1 MGSSIFSILSAGCM
15 SPGAMARLCF
25 LALLVLSAFTT
36 NSSANTLR
44 VERDACDDKDEEL
57 EACRLG
63 AYEEY
68 KEAFAAGDDG
78 RPDWLARKS
87 CNYMTKTIEE
97 CSEGMVGECMTE
109 EEVHE
114 MKDHQLKGILE
125 QLSATINEWDS
136 QKCPAM
142 KAHLDRTN
150 AAEEEEE
157 TPEGVEVDSAAQEKE
172 EEKEEDKK
180 EEGEEDKEEEEEEE
194 KDTGASEETPDTLE
208 NETPEGEDGGDGE
221 DSGDQGD
228 KGETSEDGGDN
239 GNGDESSE
247 GPDSGSE
254 AATASLSLVLIL
266 YKICSA

>member
-1 MGSSIFSILSAGCM
+1 MGILSAVCM
-15 SPGAMARLCF
+15 SPGAMARLCL
-25 LALLVLSAFTT
+25 LALLVLSTLTT
-36 NSSANTLR
+36 NSSANILR
-44 VERDACDDKDEEL
+44 VERDACDDKNEEL

-63 AYEEY
+63 ADEEY

-109 EEVHE
+109 EEVNE

-150 AAEEEEE
+150 PAEDEEE
-157 TPEGVEVDSAAQEKE
+157 TP
-172 EEKEEDKK
+172 
-180 EEGEEDKEEEEEEE
+180 EEEEEEE
-194 KDTGASEETPDTLE
+194 GIDTGASEDTPDTSE
-208 NETPEGEDGGDGE
+208 DETPEGEDGGDGE

-228 KGETSEDGGDN
+228 EGETNDEGGDKD
-239 GNGDESSE
+239 NGDESSE

>member
-1 MGSSIFSILSAGCM
+1 MRRILSAVCM
-15 SPGAMARLCF
+15 SPGAMAMARLCL
-25 LALLVLSAFTT
+25 LAVLVISTLTT

-44 VERDACDDKDEEL
+44 VERDACDDKTEEL

-87 CNYMTKTIEE
+87 CNYVTKTIEE

-109 EEVHE
+109 EEVNE

-125 QLSATINEWDS
+125 QLSATINEWDT

-150 AAEEEEE
+150 AAEDEEE
-157 TPEGVEVDSAAQEKE
+157 TPEGVDSAAQERE
-172 EEKEEDKK
+172 EEKEEDEK
-180 EEGEEDKEEEEEEE
+180 EEGEE
-194 KDTGASEETPDTLE
+194 
-208 NETPEGEDGGDGE
+208 
-221 DSGDQGD
+221 
-228 KGETSEDGGDN
+228 
-239 GNGDESSE
+239 
-247 GPDSGSE
+247 
-254 AATASLSLVLIL
+254 
-266 YKICSA
+266 

>member
-1 MGSSIFSILSAGCM
+1 MGSIISAVCM
-15 SPGAMARLCF
+15 SPGAMARLCL
-25 LALLVLSAFTT
+25 LALLVLSTLTT

-44 VERDACDDKDEEL
+44 VERDACDDKTEEL

-109 EEVHE
+109 EEVNE
-114 MKDHQLKGILE
+114 MKDHELKGILE

-157 TPEGVEVDSAAQEKE
+157 TPEEVAASVDSAAQEKE
-172 EEKEEDKK
+172 EEKEED
-180 EEGEEDKEEEEEEE
+180 EEEEKEEDEGGEE
-194 KDTGASEETPDTLE
+194 KDTGAPEDTPDTSE
-208 NETPEGEDGGDGE
+208 NEGEDGGDGE

-228 KGETSEDGGDN
+228 EGETSEEGGD
-239 GNGDESSE
+239 
-247 GPDSGSE
+247 

>member
-1 MGSSIFSILSAGCM
+1 
-15 SPGAMARLCF
+15 MAKLCL
-25 LALLVLSAFTT
+25 LALLVLSTLTT

-44 VERDACDDKDEEL
+44 VERDACDDKTEEL

-109 EEVHE
+109 EEVNE

-150 AAEEEEE
+150 AAEDEEE
-157 TPEGVEVDSAAQEKE
+157 TPEGVDSAAQEKE
-172 EEKEEDKK
+172 EEKEEDKE
-180 EEGEEDKEEEEEEE
+180 EEGEEDKEEEEGI
-194 KDTGASEETPDTLE
+194 DTGASEDTPDTSE
-208 NETPEGEDGGDGE
+208 DETPEGEDGGDGE

-228 KGETSEDGGDN
+228 EGETNDEGGDKD
-239 GNGDESSE
+239 NGDESSE
-247 GPDSGSE
+247 GPESGSE

>member
-1 MGSSIFSILSAGCM
+1 MGSSIFSILSAVCM
-15 SPGAMARLCF
+15 SPGAMARLCL
-25 LALLVLSAFTT
+25 LALLVLSTFTT

-44 VERDACDDKDEEL
+44 VERDACDDKNEEL

-78 RPDWLARKS
+78 RPDWLARKA

-109 EEVHE
+109 EEVNE

-125 QLSATINEWDS
+125 QLSATINEWDT
-136 QKCPAM
+136 QKCPAI

-150 AAEEEEE
+150 TAEDEEE
-157 TPEGVEVDSAAQEKE
+157 TPEEVAASVDSAAQEKE
-172 EEKEEDKK
+172 EEKEE
-180 EEGEEDKEEEEEEE
+180 EREEE
-194 KDTGASEETPDTLE
+194 KDTGASEDTPDTSE
-208 NETPEGEDGGDGE
+208 NEGEDGGDGE

-228 KGETSEDGGDN
+228 EGETSEEGVDN

-247 GPDSGSE
+247 GPESGSE

>member
-1 MGSSIFSILSAGCM
+1 MGILSAVCM
-15 SPGAMARLCF
+15 SPGAMARLCL
-25 LALLVLSAFTT
+25 LAVLVISTLTI

-44 VERDACDDKDEEL
+44 VERDACDDKSEEL

-78 RPDWLARKS
+78 RPNWLARKS

-109 EEVHE
+109 EEVNE

-125 QLSATINEWDS
+125 QLSATINEWDT

-150 AAEEEEE
+150 AAEDEEE
-157 TPEGVEVDSAAQEKE
+157 TPEEVDSAAQEKKKKKKKTKKKRE
-172 EEKEEDKK
+172 RKIKKKK
-180 EEGEEDKEEEEEEE
+180 ETKAMILEHLRTHQIPQKMKLLMVKTEEMEKIQETKEMKE
-194 KDTGASEETPDTLE
+194 K
-208 NETPEGEDGGDGE
+208 
-221 DSGDQGD
+221 QV
-228 KGETSEDGGDN
+228 K
-239 GNGDESSE
+239 
-247 GPDSGSE
+247 
-254 AATASLSLVLIL
+254 
-266 YKICSA
+266 

>member
-1 MGSSIFSILSAGCM
+1 
-15 SPGAMARLCF
+15 MARLCL
-25 LALLVLSAFTT
+25 LAVLVISTLTA

-44 VERDACDDKDEEL
+44 VERDACDD
-57 EACRLG
+57 
-63 AYEEY
+63 
-68 KEAFAAGDDG
+68 G
-78 RPDWLARKS
+78 RPDWLARKA

-109 EEVHE
+109 EEVNE

-136 QKCPAM
+136 RKCPAM

-150 AAEEEEE
+150 AAEDEEE
-157 TPEGVEVDSAAQEKE
+157 TPEEVDSAAQEKE
-172 EEKEEDKK
+172 EEKEDDQKEEGD
-180 EEGEEDKEEEEEEE
+180 EEGEEEVDS
-194 KDTGASEETPDTLE
+194 GASEDTPDTSDNETPD
-208 NETPEGEDGGDGE
+208 GEDGGDGE

-228 KGETSEDGGDN
+228 EGETNDEGGDED
-239 GNGDESSE
+239 NGDESSE
-247 GPDSGSE
+247 GPESGSE

>member
-1 MGSSIFSILSAGCM
+1 
-15 SPGAMARLCF
+15 
-25 LALLVLSAFTT
+25 
-36 NSSANTLR
+36 LR
-44 VERDACDDKDEEL
+44 VERDACDDKNEEL

-109 EEVHE
+109 EEVNE

-157 TPEGVEVDSAAQEKE
+157 TPASVDSAAQEKE
-172 EEKEEDKK
+172 EEKEEEKDEEKE
-180 EEGEEDKEEEEEEE
+180 EEGEEEN
-194 KDTGASEETPDTLE
+194 DTGASEETPDTSE

-228 KGETSEDGGDN
+228 EGETSEEGGDN

>member
-1 MGSSIFSILSAGCM
+1 
-15 SPGAMARLCF
+15 
-25 LALLVLSAFTT
+25 
-36 NSSANTLR
+36 LR
-44 VERDACDDKDEEL
+44 VERDACDDKNEEL

-109 EEVHE
+109 EEVNE

-150 AAEEEEE
+150 AAAEEEE
-157 TPEGVEVDSAAQEKE
+157 TPASVDSAAQEEKD
-172 EEKEEDKK
+172 EEKEE
-180 EEGEEDKEEEEEEE
+180 EGEEEN
-194 KDTGASEETPDTLE
+194 DTGASEETPDTSE

-228 KGETSEDGGDN
+228 EGETNDEGGDKD
-239 GNGDESSE
+239 NGDESSE
-247 GPDSGSE
+247 GPESGSE
-254 AATASLSLVLIL
+254 AAAASLSLVLIL

>member
-1 MGSSIFSILSAGCM
+1 MGSILSAGCM

-44 VERDACDDKDEEL
+44 VERDACDDKTEEL

-109 EEVHE
+109 EEVNE

-157 TPEGVEVDSAAQEKE
+157 TPEGGEVVSAAQEKE
-172 EEKEEDKK
+172 EEKEK
-180 EEGEEDKEEEEEEE
+180 EGEEDKEEE
-194 KDTGASEETPDTLE
+194 K
-208 NETPEGEDGGDGE
+208 
-221 DSGDQGD
+221 
-228 KGETSEDGGDN
+228 
-239 GNGDESSE
+239 
-247 GPDSGSE
+247 
-254 AATASLSLVLIL
+254 
-266 YKICSA
+266 

>member
-1 MGSSIFSILSAGCM
+1 
-15 SPGAMARLCF
+15 
-25 LALLVLSAFTT
+25 
-36 NSSANTLR
+36 LR
-44 VERDACDDKDEEL
+44 VERDACDDKNEEL

-109 EEVHE
+109 EEVNE

-142 KAHLDRTN
+142 K
-150 AAEEEEE
+150 
-157 TPEGVEVDSAAQEKE
+157 
-172 EEKEEDKK
+172 
-180 EEGEEDKEEEEEEE
+180 
-194 KDTGASEETPDTLE
+194 
-208 NETPEGEDGGDGE
+208 
-221 DSGDQGD
+221 
-228 KGETSEDGGDN
+228 
-239 GNGDESSE
+239 
-247 GPDSGSE
+247 
-254 AATASLSLVLIL
+254 
-266 YKICSA
+266 

>member
-1 MGSSIFSILSAGCM
+1 MGSSIFSILSAVCM
-15 SPGAMARLCF
+15 SPGAMARLCL
-25 LALLVLSAFTT
+25 LALLVLSTFTT

-44 VERDACDDKDEEL
+44 VERDACDDKNEEL

-109 EEVHE
+109 EEVNE

-150 AAEEEEE
+150 AAAEDEEE
-157 TPEGVEVDSAAQEKE
+157 TPEEVDSAAQEKE
-172 EEKEEDKK
+172 EE
-180 EEGEEDKEEEEEEE
+180 EEGEEEEEI
-194 KDTGASEETPDTLE
+194 DTGASEDTPDTSD
-208 NETPEGEDGGDGE
+208 GEDGGDGE

-228 KGETSEDGGDN
+228 EEETSE
-239 GNGDESSE
+239 
-247 GPDSGSE
+247 
-254 AATASLSLVLIL
+254 
-266 YKICSA
+266 

>member
-1 MGSSIFSILSAGCM
+1 MGSIISAVCM
-15 SPGAMARLCF
+15 SPGAMARLCL
-25 LALLVLSAFTT
+25 LALLVLSTLTT

-44 VERDACDDKDEEL
+44 VERDACDDKNEEL

-87 CNYMTKTIEE
+87 CNYITKTIEE

-109 EEVHE
+109 EEVNE

-157 TPEGVEVDSAAQEKE
+157 TPEEVAASVDSAAQEKE
-172 EEKEEDKK
+172 EEKEEENEEEK
-180 EEGEEDKEEEEEEE
+180 EEDEEEEEEE
-194 KDTGASEETPDTLE
+194 KDTEASEDTPDTSE
-208 NETPEGEDGGDGE
+208 NEGEDGGDGE

-228 KGETSEDGGDN
+228 EGETSEEGGDN

-247 GPDSGSE
+247 EPDSGSE

-266 YKICSA
+266 RY

>member
-1 MGSSIFSILSAGCM
+1 MGSILSAVCM
-15 SPGAMARLCF
+15 SPGAMARLCL
-25 LALLVLSAFTT
+25 LAVLVISTLTT

-44 VERDACDDKDEEL
+44 VERDACDDKTEEL

-87 CNYMTKTIEE
+87 CNYMTKPIEE

-109 EEVHE
+109 EEVNE

-125 QLSATINEWDS
+125 QLSATINEWDT

-150 AAEEEEE
+150 TAEDEEE
-157 TPEGVEVDSAAQEKE
+157 TPEEVAASVDSAAQEKE
-172 EEKEEDKK
+172 EEKEED
-180 EEGEEDKEEEEEEE
+180 EGEEE
-194 KDTGASEETPDTLE
+194 KDTGASEDTPDTSE
-208 NETPEGEDGGDGE
+208 NEGEDGVGGDGE

-228 KGETSEDGGDN
+228 EGETSEEGGDN

-247 GPDSGSE
+247 EPDSGSE

>member
-1 MGSSIFSILSAGCM
+1 MGSILSAVCM
-15 SPGAMARLCF
+15 SPGAMARLCL
-25 LALLVLSAFTT
+25 LALLVLSTLT
-36 NSSANTLR
+36 RNSSANTLR
-44 VERDACDDKDEEL
+44 VERDACEDKNEEL

-87 CNYMTKTIEE
+87 CNYVTKTIEE

-109 EEVHE
+109 EEVNE

-125 QLSATINEWDS
+125 QLSATINEWDT

-142 KAHLDRTN
+142 KAHLDRAN
-150 AAEEEEE
+150 AADDEEE
-157 TPEGVEVDSAAQEKE
+157 TPEGLDSAAQEKE
-172 EEKEEDKK
+172 EEKEEDKE
-180 EEGEEDKEEEEEEE
+180 EEGEEDKEEEEGI
-194 KDTGASEETPDTLE
+194 DTGASEDTPDTSE
-208 NETPEGEDGGDGE
+208 DETLEGEDGE
-221 DSGDQGD
+221 DAGDQGD
-228 KGETSEDGGDN
+228 EGETNDEGGDN
-239 GNGDESSE
+239 DDGDESSE
-247 GPDSGSE
+247 GPESGSE

>member
-1 MGSSIFSILSAGCM
+1 MGSILSAVCM
-15 SPGAMARLCF
+15 SPGAMARLCL
-25 LALLVLSAFTT
+25 LAVLVISTLTT

-44 VERDACDDKDEEL
+44 VERDACDDKTEEL

-109 EEVHE
+109 EEVNE

-125 QLSATINEWDS
+125 QLSATINEWDT

-150 AAEEEEE
+150 TADDEEE
-157 TPEGVEVDSAAQEKE
+157 TPEEVAASVDSAAQEKE
-172 EEKEEDKK
+172 EEK
-180 EEGEEDKEEEEEEE
+180 
-194 KDTGASEETPDTLE
+194 
-208 NETPEGEDGGDGE
+208 DGGDGE

-228 KGETSEDGGDN
+228 EGETSEEGGDN

-247 GPDSGSE
+247 EPDSGSE

>member
-1 MGSSIFSILSAGCM
+1 MGILQIISAIFHIIRKLKSSEVVYHL
-15 SPGAMARLCF
+15 PGAMARLCL
-25 LALLVLSAFTT
+25 LAVLVLSTLTT

-44 VERDACDDKDEEL
+44 VERDACDDKNEEL

-109 EEVHE
+109 EEVNE

-150 AAEEEEE
+150 PAEDEEG
-157 TPEGVEVDSAAQEKE
+157 TPEEVDSAAQEKE
-172 EEKEEDKK
+172 EEKEEDEK
-180 EEGEEDKEEEEEEE
+180 EGGDEGETNDE
-194 KDTGASEETPDTLE
+194 
-208 NETPEGEDGGDGE
+208 GGDK
-221 DSGDQGD
+221 D
-228 KGETSEDGGDN
+228 
-239 GNGDESSE
+239 NGDESSE

-266 YKICSA
+266 YKIRSA

>member
-1 MGSSIFSILSAGCM
+1 MGVHSIFSSIFSILSAVCM
-15 SPGAMARLCF
+15 SPGAMARLCLLAVLF
-25 LALLVLSAFTT
+25 LSTFTT

-44 VERDACDDKDEEL
+44 VERDACDDKTEEL

-109 EEVHE
+109 EEVNE

-125 QLSATINEWDS
+125 QLSATINEWDT

-150 AAEEEEE
+150 TAEDEEE
-157 TPEGVEVDSAAQEKE
+157 TPEEVAASVDSAAQEKE
-172 EEKEEDKK
+172 EEKEED
-180 EEGEEDKEEEEEEE
+180 EGEEE
-194 KDTGASEETPDTLE
+194 KDTEASEDTPDTSE
-208 NETPEGEDGGDGE
+208 NEGEDGGDGE

-228 KGETSEDGGDN
+228 EGETSEEGVDN
-239 GNGDESSE
+239 GNGDISSE

>member
-1 MGSSIFSILSAGCM
+1 MGILSAVCM
-15 SPGAMARLCF
+15 SPGAMARLCL
-25 LALLVLSAFTT
+25 LALLVLSTLTT
-36 NSSANTLR
+36 NSSANILR
-44 VERDACDDKDEEL
+44 VERDACDDENETW

-109 EEVHE
+109 EEVNE

-150 AAEEEEE
+150 PAEDEEE
-157 TPEGVEVDSAAQEKE
+157 TPEEVDSAAQEKE
-172 EEKEEDKK
+172 EEKEEDEK
-180 EEGEEDKEEEEEEE
+180 EDGEEDEEEEEGTNDE
-194 KDTGASEETPDTLE
+194 
-208 NETPEGEDGGDGE
+208 GGDK
-221 DSGDQGD
+221 D
-228 KGETSEDGGDN
+228 
-239 GNGDESSE
+239 NGDESSE
-247 GPDSGSE
+247 GPESGSE
-254 AATASLSLVLIL
+254 AAAASLSLVLIL
-266 YKICSA
+266 YKICSALMEGPSK

>member
-1 MGSSIFSILSAGCM
+1 MGAVCM
-15 SPGAMARLCF
+15 SPGAMSRLCL
-25 LALLVLSAFTT
+25 LAVLVLSTFTT

-44 VERDACDDKDEEL
+44 VERDACDDKNEEL

-68 KEAFAAGDDG
+68 KEAFTAGDDG

-97 CSEGMVGECMTE
+97 CSEGTVGECMTE
-109 EEVHE
+109 EEVNE

-125 QLSATINEWDS
+125 QLSATIHEWDS

-150 AAEEEEE
+150 AAAEEEE
-157 TPEGVEVDSAAQEKE
+157 TPEEVAASVDSAAQEKE
-172 EEKEEDKK
+172 EE
-180 EEGEEDKEEEEEEE
+180 KEEEEEEE
-194 KDTGASEETPDTLE
+194 KDTGASEDTPDTSE
-208 NETPEGEDGGDGE
+208 NEGEDGGDGE

-228 KGETSEDGGDN
+228 EGETNDEGGDEDN
-239 GNGDESSE
+239 E
-247 GPDSGSE
+247 
-254 AATASLSLVLIL
+254 
-266 YKICSA
+266 

>member
-1 MGSSIFSILSAGCM
+1 MGSILSAVCM
-15 SPGAMARLCF
+15 SPGAMARLCL

-44 VERDACDDKDEEL
+44 VERDACDDKNEEL

-109 EEVHE
+109 EEVNE
-114 MKDHQLKGILE
+114 MKDHQLEGILE
-125 QLSATINEWDS
+125 QLSETINEWDS

-150 AAEEEEE
+150 AAEDEEE
-157 TPEGVEVDSAAQEKE
+157 TPEEVDSAAQEKE
-172 EEKEEDKK
+172 EEKEEDKN
-180 EEGEEDKEEEEEEE
+180 EEGEEDEDEEEEEGI
-194 KDTGASEETPDTLE
+194 DTGASE
-208 NETPEGEDGGDGE
+208 
-221 DSGDQGD
+221 
-228 KGETSEDGGDN
+228 
-239 GNGDESSE
+239 
-247 GPDSGSE
+247 
-254 AATASLSLVLIL
+254 
-266 YKICSA
+266 

>member
-1 MGSSIFSILSAGCM
+1 MGSSIFSILSAVCM
-15 SPGAMARLCF
+15 SPGAMARLCL
-25 LALLVLSAFTT
+25 LALLVLSTFTT

-44 VERDACDDKDEEL
+44 VERDACDDKNEEL

-109 EEVHE
+109 EEVNE

-150 AAEEEEE
+150 AAAEDEEE
-157 TPEGVEVDSAAQEKE
+157 TPEEVDSAAQEE
-172 EEKEEDKK
+172 E
-180 EEGEEDKEEEEEEE
+180 EEGEEEEEI
-194 KDTGASEETPDTLE
+194 DTGASEDTPDTSD
-208 NETPEGEDGGDGE
+208 GEDGGDGE

-228 KGETSEDGGDN
+228 EEETSE
-239 GNGDESSE
+239 
-247 GPDSGSE
+247 
-254 AATASLSLVLIL
+254 
-266 YKICSA
+266 

>member
-1 MGSSIFSILSAGCM
+1 
-15 SPGAMARLCF
+15 
-25 LALLVLSAFTT
+25 
-36 NSSANTLR
+36 LR
-44 VERDACDDKDEEL
+44 VERDACDDKNEEL

-109 EEVHE
+109 EEVNE

-150 AAEEEEE
+150 AAEDEEE
-157 TPEGVEVDSAAQEKE
+157 TPEGVDSAAQEKE
-172 EEKEEDKK
+172 EEKEEDEK
-180 EEGEEDKEEEEEEE
+180 EDGEEDEEEEEEE
-194 KDTGASEETPDTLE
+194 GIDTGASEDTPD
-208 NETPEGEDGGDGE
+208 ETPEGEDGGDGE
-221 DSGDQGD
+221 DSGDQGGE
-228 KGETSEDGGDN
+228 GETSEEGGDN
-239 GNGDESSE
+239 DNGDESSE
-247 GPDSGSE
+247 EPESGSE
-254 AATASLSLVLIL
+254 AAAASLSLVLIL

>member
-1 MGSSIFSILSAGCM
+1 MGSIISAVCM
-15 SPGAMARLCF
+15 SPGAMARLCL
-25 LALLVLSAFTT
+25 LALLVLSTLST

-44 VERDACDDKDEEL
+44 VERDACDDKNEEL

-109 EEVHE
+109 EEVNE

-125 QLSATINEWDS
+125 QLSATINEWDT

-150 AAEEEEE
+150 AADDEEE
-157 TPEGVEVDSAAQEKE
+157 TPEGVDSAAQEKE
-172 EEKEEDKK
+172 EEKEEDKDK
-180 EEGEEDKEEEEEEE
+180 EEEGEEDEEEEEGI
-194 KDTGASEETPDTLE
+194 DTGASEDTPDTSVNETPD
-208 NETPEGEDGGDGE
+208 GEEGGDKE
-221 DSGDQGD
+221 
-228 KGETSEDGGDN
+228 
-239 GNGDESSE
+239 NGDESSE
-247 GPDSGSE
+247 GPESGSE

-266 YKICSA
+266 Y

>member
-1 MGSSIFSILSAGCM
+1 MGSIISAVCM
-15 SPGAMARLCF
+15 SPGAMARLCL
-25 LALLVLSAFTT
+25 LALLVLSTLTT

-44 VERDACDDKDEEL
+44 VERDACDDKTEEL

-109 EEVHE
+109 EEVNE
-114 MKDHQLKGILE
+114 MKDHQLQGILG

-150 AAEEEEE
+150 AAEDEEE
-157 TPEGVEVDSAAQEKE
+157 TPEEIDSAAQEKE
-172 EEKEEDKK
+172 DEK
-180 EEGEEDKEEEEEEE
+180 EEGEEDKEEEGDEGN
-194 KDTGASEETPDTLE
+194 DTGASEDTPDTSE
-208 NETPEGEDGGDGE
+208 NETPDGEDGGDGE

-228 KGETSEDGGDN
+228 EGETSEEGGDKD
-239 GNGDESSE
+239 NGDESSE
-247 GPDSGSE
+247 EPESGSE
-254 AATASLSLVLIL
+254 AATASLSLLLIL

>member
-1 MGSSIFSILSAGCM
+1 
-15 SPGAMARLCF
+15 
-25 LALLVLSAFTT
+25 
-36 NSSANTLR
+36 LR
-44 VERDACDDKDEEL
+44 VERDACDDKNEEL

-109 EEVHE
+109 EEVNE

-150 AAEEEEE
+150 ADEEEEE
-157 TPEGVEVDSAAQEKE
+157 TPEEVDSAAQEKE
-172 EEKEEDKK
+172 EE
-180 EEGEEDKEEEEEEE
+180 GEEDEEEEEDI
-194 KDTGASEETPDTLE
+194 DTGASEDTPDTSE

-228 KGETSEDGGDN
+228 EGETNDEGGDKD
-239 GNGDESSE
+239 NGDESSE

>member
-1 MGSSIFSILSAGCM
+1 MGILSAVCM
-15 SPGAMARLCF
+15 SPGAMARLCL
-25 LALLVLSAFTT
+25 LALLVLSTLTT
-36 NSSANTLR
+36 NSSANILR
-44 VERDACDDKDEEL
+44 VERDACDDKNEEL

-109 EEVHE
+109 EEVNE

-150 AAEEEEE
+150 PAEDEEE
-157 TPEGVEVDSAAQEKE
+157 TPEEVDSAAQEKE
-172 EEKEEDKK
+172 EEKEED
-180 EEGEEDKEEEEEEE
+180 E
-194 KDTGASEETPDTLE
+194 KD
-208 NETPEGEDGGDGE
+208 
-221 DSGDQGD
+221 
-228 KGETSEDGGDN
+228 
-239 GNGDESSE
+239 NGDESSE
-247 GPDSGSE
+247 GPESGSE
-254 AATASLSLVLIL
+254 AAAASLSLVLIL
-266 YKICSA
+266 YKIC